1 MTRMKKRIFHHGLA
15 VLALVVLILF
25 FSFFCGCVEV
35 GADDEPQGKDTQE
48 FTSPTPKPP
57 SAQEPSIP
65 WEPWMGV
72 TPDQYYQE
80 NYPSITGASVTGP
93 GLATYTDPIPPSI
106 VGDISHRMLNQSP
119 EFFPRPFDYPTA
131 PFFQEAYSLSWNNIA
146 LVAKPESP
154 PFVIEFKV
162 EAGTKNPYDA
172 QVLITVRDNVTGRVV
187 AEEGYNGAYSSE
199 PEKRI
204 IIREAGEYHINMYG
218 YKAGVHIILRG
229 GVPEDQAVPYGT
241 FTTRLTPPVAQVPG
255 EYYQEEEFW

>member
-1 MTRMKKRIFHHGLA
+1 MKRRASRHFLA
-15 VLALVVLILF
+15 VFALLVLVSSL
-25 FSFFCGCVEV
+25 SLFCGCVEV
-35 GADDEPQGKDTQE
+35 GADDEPQVPVTQGMPV
-48 FTSPTPKPP
+48 PTPTPP
-57 SAQEPSIP
+57 SAQEPSVP

-72 TPDQYYQE
+72 PPDHYYQE
-80 NYPSITGASVTGP
+80 NNPSITGASGTGP
-93 GLATYTDPIPPSI
+93 GLATYIDPIPPSI
-106 VGDISHRMLNQSP
+106 AGNISHRMLNQSP

-146 LVAKPESP
+146 LVAEPKSP

-204 IIREAGEYHINMYG
+204 IIREAGKYHINIYG
-218 YKAGVHIILRG
+218 YKAGVHIVLRG

-241 FTTRLTPPVAQVPG
+241 FTTHLTQPVAQVPA
-255 EYYQEEEFW
+255 EYYQEEEVW